1 MILADF
7 GAEVIVIDGPP
18 EDPLL
23 DLPASP
29 MWRRGKTCL
38 ELDLDKEND
47 LNSFHELCSASDVLV
62 CNWRTAALEK
72 KQLTYDQ

>member
-29 MWRRGKTCL
+29 MWRRGENL
-38 ELDLDKEND
+38 VELDLDKKASTVSMNFA
-47 LNSFHELCSASDVLV
+47 LRVTYLFVMANCSSE
-62 CNWRTAALEK
+62 EK
-72 KQLTYDQ
+72 SS